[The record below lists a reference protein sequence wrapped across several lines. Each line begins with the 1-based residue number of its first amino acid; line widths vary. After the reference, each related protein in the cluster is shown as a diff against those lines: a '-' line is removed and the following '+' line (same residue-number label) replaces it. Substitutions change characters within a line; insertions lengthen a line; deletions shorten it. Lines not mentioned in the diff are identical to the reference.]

1 MLLIVPCTKVCK
13 LKQTLWIAD
22 DHESSAFPSKGKNN
36 SLLLMGK
43 LQNGTK
49 GVYDMS
55 QALTGFIHST
65 ESFGSVDGPGLR
77 FIVFLQGCRMR
88 CEFCHNPDTW
98 NIGGGDKMTTDEVL
112 VMALDYKDFWG
123 DKGGITVSGGEPLLQ
138 IDFIIELFQKAK
150 ALGINTTIDTCGQP
164 FTRDEPFFARFE
176 ELMKVTDLILM
187 DIKHI
192 DSDQHKKLT
201 MWKNESIMEMTRYL
215 SDTGKPV
222 WIRHVLIPERTDYDE
237 YLKRLGDY
245 IATLDNVKKVEILP
259 YHKMGVY
266 KYDALNIPYKLEG
279 IDPPTQERV
288 LNAQKLLRCDDY
300 KGSQVV

>member
-1 MLLIVPCTKVCK
+1 
-13 LKQTLWIAD
+13 
-22 DHESSAFPSKGKNN
+22 
-36 SLLLMGK
+36 MGK
-43 LQNGTK
+43 LAYRMK
-49 GVYDMS
+49 GVYNMS
-55 QALTGFIHST
+55 KALTGFVHST
-65 ESFGSVDGPGLR
+65 ESFGSVDGPGIR

-98 NIGGGDKMTTDEVL
+98 NIGGGDEMTTDEVL
-112 VMALDYKDFWG
+112 EMAMQYEDFWG
-123 DKGGITVSGGEPLLQ
+123 EKGGITISGGEPLLQ

-150 ALGINTTIDTCGQP
+150 AMGVNTTIDTCGQP
-164 FTRDEPFFARFE
+164 FTRDEPFFGRFE

-192 DSDQHKKLT
+192 DSEQHKKLT
-201 MWKNESIMEMTRYL
+201 MWRNESIIEMTQYL
-215 SDTGKPV
+215 SEIGKPV
-222 WIRHVLIPERTDYDE
+222 WIRHVLIPERTDYDK

-259 YHKMGVY
+259 YHKMGIY

-288 LNAQKLLRCDDY
+288 LNAQKLLRCDEY
-300 KGSQVV
+300 KGYQVG